1 MSCQCLF
8 IGQCLPMYLCVD
20 YLTNTFIPM
29 YLGVDYLTNTYLPM
43 YIVVDYLT
51 NTYLPMYLCVAY
63 LTSTYL
69 PMYIG
74 VDYLTNTYLPIYL
87 GVRPQGRAGQGQV
100 LVLPGLLP
108 REELAPCQDYSRS
121 VFLIYLLPHSVQPS
135 LLKYFMHAAFLKHKL
150 PFSPLH
156 LYFIHLI

>member
-1 MSCQCLF
+1 
-8 IGQCLPMYLCVD
+8 MYLCVD
-20 YLTNTFIPM
+20 YLTNIYTPM
-29 YLGVDYLTNTYLPM
+29 YLGDDYLTNTYLPM

-87 GVRPQGRAGQGQV
+87 DVDYLTRTYLPICLGVRPEGRAGQGQV

-108 REELAPCQDYSRS
+108 REELAPCQDYSRF

-156 LYFIHLI
+156 LYLI